1 MQKKALKTNQAVV
14 HHAEKRGKTNVI
26 TLIHVAE
33 KTGKCF
39 RLYVLPVGNKLQYRL
54 NLPVKDPYIA
64 ETVSKAEGKVI
75 GNKK

>member
-1 MQKKALKTNQAVV
+1 
-14 HHAEKRGKTNVI
+14 
-26 TLIHVAE
+26 
-33 KTGKCF
+33 
-39 RLYVLPVGNKLQYRL
+39 VLPVGNKLQYRL